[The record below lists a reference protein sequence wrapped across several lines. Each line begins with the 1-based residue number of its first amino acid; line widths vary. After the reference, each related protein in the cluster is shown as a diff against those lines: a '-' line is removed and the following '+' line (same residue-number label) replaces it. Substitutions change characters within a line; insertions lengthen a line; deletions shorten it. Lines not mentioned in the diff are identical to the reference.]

1 MSDSSSGSSFF
12 TGFLMGAV
20 AGAVLGIL
28 FAPRPGR
35 ETRDLWRDR
44 LGDTKLRAM
53 DVVDEIRDEVE
64 VVKEKAQST
73 IESRKPGE
81 GKADKQGEGKAAKPA

>member
-12 TGFLMGAV
+12 AGFLMGAV
-20 AGAVLGIL
+20 VGAVLGIM

-44 LGDTKLRAM
+44 LGDVKLKAT

-64 VVKEKAQST
+64 EVKDRAQSAL
-73 IESRKPGE
+73 EGHKP
-81 GKADKQGEGKAAKPA
+81 GEGKAAKPA

>member
-12 TGFLMGAV
+12 AGFLMGAV
-20 AGAVLGIL
+20 VGAVLGIM

-35 ETRDLWRDR
+35 ETRDLWRDK
-44 LGDTKLRAM
+44 LGDAKLKAM

-64 VVKEKAQST
+64 VVKDKAQAT
-73 IESRKPGE
+73 LESHKPGE
-81 GKADKQGEGKAAKPA
+81 GKAAKAT